1 MTTNKFIKK
10 IIIKVVV
17 LIIVCMGVFTFLSA
31 SGTILQNYIAL
42 GQMENEDSFFI
53 INEMYNTFLEPVLR
67 FGVYAFI
74 GFQGYC
80 IIEDINIY
88 ISKNKEKKENNSNEN
103 KN

>member
-1 MTTNKFIKK
+1 MNKLIKK
-10 IIIKVVV
+10 IIIKILI
-17 LIIVCMGVFTFLSA
+17 LIIVFTGTFTFLSA

-42 GQMENEDSFFI
+42 GQMENEDSLFI

-67 FGVYAFI
+67 LGAYAFI
-74 GFQGYC
+74 GFQGYR

-88 ISKNKEKKENNSNEN
+88 ILKNKEKKENNSNEN